1 MKKSFTFLFS
11 VLLTIVSCS
20 KGNNSD
26 DTPPPVVTDPD
37 TFEVTIDDVF
47 NHPYKNLTNI
57 QVGDYIP
64 FAIEITDTQDNASYS
79 LLLLKEGE
87 KNHQTLGRDYELYI
101 DNERGEKQK
110 MDIQKNDALNY
121 VVFDKKGKHYFYI
134 KPLTPGTFLHAYE
147 LQKQI
152 KGKPVGNNIR
162 KELLFNAVQI
172 KAWAV
177 REGSWGI
184 PFRSKYKRN
193 FYFKIND
200 GEDQDDVYLTSNDQ
214 MSQRYLVTYEGKE
227 YAGAFNQGDIRY
239 IADREY
245 ERSVENLSNTTI
257 STIRIT
263 QNRTNKSEDFIEYHN
278 IHIEEIKQ

>member
-1 MKKSFTFLFS
+1 MKKIRIITSVFFLAFA
-11 VLLTIVSCS
+11 SCS
-20 KGNNSD
+20 KSGNNTE
-26 DTPPPVVTDPD
+26 DTPPPITDPD
-37 TFEVTIDDVF
+37 AFSFSIKNIF
-47 NHPYKNLTNI
+47 NHPEKNLTNI

-64 FAIEITDTQDNASYS
+64 FAIEITDTQDDASYS

-87 KNHQTLGRDYELYI
+87 KNHQTLGRDYELYV
-101 DNERGEKQK
+101 DNEKGEKQK

-121 VVFDKKGKHYFYI
+121 VVFDKKGKYYFYI
-134 KPLTPGTFLHAYE
+134 KPLTSGTFLHAYE

-152 KGKPVGNNIR
+152 KGKPVGSNIR

-177 REGSWGI
+177 REGVREG
-184 PFRSKYKRN
+184 FRIKYKRN

-200 GEDQDDVYLTSNDQ
+200 GEDQDDVYLTSNDH
-214 MSQRYLVTYEGKE
+214 MNQRYLVTYEGKE

-239 IADREY
+239 IADRKY
-245 ERSVENLSNTTI
+245 ERSVESLSNTTI

-263 QNRTNKSEDFIEYHN
+263 QNRANKSEDFIEYHN
-278 IHIEEIKQ
+278 IPIEEIKQ